1 MGEEM
6 KGKGRGR
13 PGAVPNEL
21 LIRATPDIRVED
33 IAIGDRVSYI
43 HPSGGGQHIGTVT
56 EITSRGII
64 RTKDWVE
71 DKLNIV
77 IANVREIWKLE
88 GEVWVRQPLY
98 REDKE

>member
-1 MGEEM
+1 M
-6 KGKGRGR
+6 KSKVRGR

-21 LIRATPDIRVED
+21 LIRPTPGIRLED
-33 IAIGDRVSYI
+33 MAIGDRVSYI

-56 EITSRGII
+56 DITSRGII

-77 IANVREIWKLE
+77 TANVRVIWKTDG
-88 GEVWVRQPLY
+88 GEWVRQPLY
-98 REDKE
+98 REESE